1 MERIMTDFIDNHF
14 DEIKADL
21 AELIAIPSESDDKEK
36 VKEALRLA
44 LKQAEALGFRA
55 YSVLDEQV
63 GIVEMGEGPE
73 TLGILAHVDVVPAG
87 DPAQWDSDPYKAEE
101 RNGRIYGRGTLDDKG
116 LVVSS
121 LYAMKAVKELGRP
134 LHKKVQLIIGTQ

>member
-1 MERIMTDFIDNHF
+1 MERIMTEFIDNHF
-14 DEIKADL
+14 DDIKSDL
-21 AELIAIPSESDDKEK
+21 ADLIAIPSESDDKEK

-73 TLGILAHVDVVPAG
+73 TLGILAHVFAG
-87 DPAQWDSDPYKAEE
+87 GAV
-101 RNGRIYGRGTLDDKG
+101 RGVAGAVARRWAAVAAVAAVLLTVSALRAPSASAFPGALDFG
-116 LVVSS
+116 GMQRT
-121 LYAMKAVKELGRP
+121 Y
-134 LHKKVQLIIGTQ
+134 